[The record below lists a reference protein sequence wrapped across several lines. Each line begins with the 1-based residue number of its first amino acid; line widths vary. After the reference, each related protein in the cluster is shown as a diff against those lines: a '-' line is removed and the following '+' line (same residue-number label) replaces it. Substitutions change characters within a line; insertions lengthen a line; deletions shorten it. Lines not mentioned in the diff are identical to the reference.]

1 MLFKINKI
9 YLRNEMKLKLSMKVL
24 QKLTEFEQFAIYN
37 IQVIVIG
44 T

>member
-1 MLFKINKI
+1 MLFEDKQNLFKKW
-9 YLRNEMKLKLSMKVL
+9 NEVKTIKVL
-24 QKLTEFEQFAIYN
+24 QKLTEFEQFAFYN